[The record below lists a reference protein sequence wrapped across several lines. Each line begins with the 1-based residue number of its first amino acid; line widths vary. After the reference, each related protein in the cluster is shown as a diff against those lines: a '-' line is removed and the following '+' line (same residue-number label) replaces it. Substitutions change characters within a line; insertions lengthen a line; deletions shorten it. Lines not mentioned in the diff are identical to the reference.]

1 MRLIDK
7 NTKICVSFAS
17 NPGNFGNYFHNY
29 LFDKLN
35 LNYIYKSFKTDSIKL
50 SLLSLR
56 NLGIRGCGIS
66 MPFKTEAL
74 KYVDIMDKAVA
85 DIGSSNTVINED
97 GVLKAFNTDS
107 YSIRKI
113 LIEEKLKKNL
123 NILIRGSGGMANA
136 IIYTLKKLGFN
147 NLHILARNK
156 KTLSKILKK
165 WSLTEIKQ
173 IDLSSQKFD
182 LLINAT
188 PLGMPNFTNEI
199 PFEEEIII
207 NSSIVM
213 DVVVNPNGTKL
224 SFLCKKNN
232 IRLITGEMITK
243 LQAKKQFELYTG
255 HKLNKEIVEEA
266 HKFYMLKSKIK

>member
-113 LIEEKLKKNL
+113 LIEEKLKNNL
-123 NILIRGSGGMANA
+123 NILIKGSGGMANA

-147 NLHILARNK
+147 NLNILARNK

-199 PFEEEIII
+199 PFEEELIIK
-207 NSSIVM
+207 SSIVM
-213 DVVVNPNGTKL
+213 DVVVNPNGTKV
-224 SFLCKKNN
+224 SHLCKKNN

-266 HKFYMLKSKIK
+266 HQFYMLKYKIK

>member
-1 MRLIDK
+1 
-7 NTKICVSFAS
+7 
-17 NPGNFGNYFHNY
+17 
-29 LFDKLN
+29 
-35 LNYIYKSFKTDSIKL
+35 
-50 SLLSLR
+50 
-56 NLGIRGCGIS
+56 
-66 MPFKTEAL
+66 
-74 KYVDIMDKAVA
+74 MDQAVA

-113 LIEEKLKKNL
+113 LIEEKLKNNL
-123 NILIRGSGGMANA
+123 NILIKGSGGMANA

-147 NLHILARNK
+147 NLNILARNK

-173 IDLSSQKFD
+173 IDLSSQEFD

-207 NSSIVM
+207 KSSIVM

-224 SFLCKKNN
+224 SHLCKKNN

-266 HKFYMLKSKIK
+266 HQFYMLKSKDKMKPKCFILDVDGVLTSESIFIF

>member
-1 MRLIDK
+1 MRLINK

-66 MPFKTEAL
+66 MPFKTEAI
-74 KYVDIMDKAVA
+74 KYVDIMDQAVA

-113 LIEEKLKKNL
+113 LIEEKLKNNL
-123 NILIRGSGGMANA
+123 NILIKGSGGMANA

-147 NLHILARNK
+147 NLNILARNK

-173 IDLSSQKFD
+173 IDLSNQKFD

-207 NSSIVM
+207 KSSIVM

-224 SFLCKKNN
+224 SHLCKKNN

-266 HKFYMLKSKIK
+266 HQFYMLKSKIK

>member
-1 MRLIDK
+1 MGSLHSFFIKIKTLMRLINK

-66 MPFKTEAL
+66 MPFKTEAI
-74 KYVDIMDKAVA
+74 KYVDIMDQAVA

-113 LIEEKLKKNL
+113 LIEEKLKNNL
-123 NILIRGSGGMANA
+123 NILIKGSGGMANA
-136 IIYTLKKLGFN
+136 IIYTLKKLG
-147 NLHILARNK
+147 
-156 KTLSKILKK
+156 
-165 WSLTEIKQ
+165 
-173 IDLSSQKFD
+173 
-182 LLINAT
+182 LI
-188 PLGMPNFTNEI
+188 I
-199 PFEEEIII
+199 
-207 NSSIVM
+207 SI
-213 DVVVNPNGTKL
+213 
-224 SFLCKKNN
+224 F
-232 IRLITGEMITK
+232 
-243 LQAKKQFELYTG
+243 
-255 HKLNKEIVEEA
+255 
-266 HKFYMLKSKIK
+266 

>member
-1 MRLIDK
+1 MRLINK
-7 NTKICVSFAS
+7 NTKIFVSFAS

-136 IIYTLKKLGFN
+136 IIYTLK
-147 NLHILARNK
+147 NLVLIIHILARNK
-156 KTLSKILKK
+156 NIIQILK
-165 WSLTEIKQ
+165 
-173 IDLSSQKFD
+173 
-182 LLINAT
+182 
-188 PLGMPNFTNEI
+188 
-199 PFEEEIII
+199 
-207 NSSIVM
+207 
-213 DVVVNPNGTKL
+213 NG
-224 SFLCKKNN
+224 
-232 IRLITGEMITK
+232 
-243 LQAKKQFELYTG
+243 
-255 HKLNKEIVEEA
+255 V
-266 HKFYMLKSKIK
+266 